1 MLLSLAT
8 SPSAVQCALVL
19 TLMFGSSSV
28 ALAANP
34 LEPTT
39 IQPAPPIAVDSARLM
54 RDVEV
59 LAADGM
65 EGRRTGTPAGARA
78 RAYVIQ
84 RFKDVKLQP
93 LVDGYEQ
100 PFKFGT
106 QDELPPRV
114 GTNVLG
120 VIRGTARPE
129 RVIVVTA
136 HYDHIGVRRDGQVYN
151 GADDNASGTAA
162 LFAVADHFVKNPPPT
177 TLVIAALDGEEMGL
191 RGARALL
198 DSRAIKRDS
207 IVMNVNIDMIGRDP
221 GNILYAAGTYHYP
234 QLKPMLQNVSHPP
247 VQLRLGKDVPGKDE
261 DWTRSS
267 DHAEFHRA
275 GIPFIY
281 FGEENAEHHHKVTDD
296 PPTIQQEFFTASVK
310 TIISAVTRFASEL
323 K

>member
-1 MLLSLAT
+1 MLLSLAA
-8 SPSAVQCALVL
+8 PSAVRCALTL

-39 IQPAPPIAVDSARLM
+39 IQPAPPVAVDSARLM

-198 DSRAIKRDS
+198 DSPALKRDS

-221 GNILYAAGTYHYP
+221 ENILYAAGTHHYP

-247 VQLRLGKDVPGKDE
+247 VQLRLGKDVAGKGE

-267 DHAEFHRA
+267 DHAEFHRV

>member
-39 IQPAPPIAVDSARLM
+39 IQPAAPIAVDSARLM

-177 TLVIAALDGEEMGL
+177 TLVIAALDGEEMGF

-221 GNILYAAGTYHYP
+221 GSILYAAGTYHYP

-247 VQLRLGKDVPGKDE
+247 VQLRFGKDVPGKDE

-310 TIISAVTRFASEL
+310 TIIAAVTRFASEL

>member
-1 MLLSLAT
+1 MLLSLAV
-8 SPSAVQCALVL
+8 SPSAVSSVLALTV
-19 TLMFGSSSV
+19 MFGSSSV
-28 ALAANP
+28 ALAAGP
-34 LEPTT
+34 LEPAT
-39 IQPAPPIAVDSARLM
+39 IQSAPPIAVDSARLM

-84 RFKDVKLQP
+84 RFKEVKLPP
-93 LVDGYEQ
+93 LGDGYEQ
-100 PFKFGT
+100 PFKFAT

-129 RVIVVTA
+129 RIIVVTA

-198 DSRAIKRDS
+198 NSPALKRDS

-221 GNILYAAGTYHYP
+221 DNVLYAAGTHHYP

-247 VQLRLGKDVPGKDE
+247 VELRLGKDVPGKDE

-267 DHAEFHRA
+267 DHAEFHRV
-275 GIPFIY
+275 GIPFVY
-281 FGEENAEHHHKVTDD
+281 FGEENAAHHHKVTDD
-296 PPTIQQEFFTASVK
+296 PSTIQPEFFTASVK

>member
-1 MLLSLAT
+1 MLNSPLV
-8 SPSAVQCALVL
+8 SPSVVRSAWVLACVLGSAPAV
-19 TLMFGSSSV
+19 
-28 ALAANP
+28 LAGP
-34 LEPTT
+34 LEPAT
-39 IQPAPPIAVDSARLM
+39 IQPPTPTIAVDSARLM
-54 RDVEV
+54 RDVEI

-84 RFKDVKLQP
+84 RFKEVKLQP
-93 LVDGYEQ
+93 LVNNYEQ
-100 PFKFGT
+100 PFKFAT
-106 QDELPPRV
+106 QDELPPRI

-120 VIRGTARPE
+120 VIRGTSRPE

-136 HYDHIGVRRDGQVYN
+136 HYDHIGVRRDGEVYN

-198 DSRAIKRDS
+198 NSPVLKRDS
-207 IVMNVNIDMIGRDP
+207 IVMNVNIDMIGRDA
-221 GNILYAAGTYHYP
+221 GNVLYAAGTHHYP

-247 VQLRLGKDVPGKDE
+247 VELRFGKDVPGQGE

-267 DHAEFHRA
+267 DHAEFHRV

-281 FGEENAEHHHKVTDD
+281 FGEENEAHHHKVTDD
-296 PPTIQQEFFTASVK
+296 PSTLQEEFFAGSVK
-310 TIISAVTRFASEL
+310 TIIAAVTRFATEL

>member
-1 MLLSLAT
+1 MLLSLPV
-8 SPSAVQCALVL
+8 SPSALRSALVL
-19 TLMFGSSSV
+19 TLTFGASSV
-28 ALAANP
+28 ALGANP

-39 IQPAPPIAVDSARLM
+39 IQPTSPIAVDSARLM

-84 RFKDVKLQP
+84 RFKEVKLQP
-93 LVDGYEQ
+93 LVEGYEQ
-100 PFKFGT
+100 PFKFAT

-162 LFAVADHFVKNPPPT
+162 LFAVADHFVKNPPPA

-198 DSRAIKRDS
+198 DSPALKRDS

-221 GNILYAAGTYHYP
+221 GNVLYAAGTYHYP

-247 VQLRLGKDVPGKDE
+247 VELRLGKDAPGKDE

-267 DHAEFHRA
+267 DHAEFHRV

-296 PPTIQQEFFTASVK
+296 PKTIQEEFFAASVK
-310 TIISAVTRFASEL
+310 TIISAVTRFATEL

>member
-1 MLLSLAT
+1 MLHSATVCRPVAGSAFALAL
-8 SPSAVQCALVL
+8 LV
-19 TLMFGSSSV
+19 GSSPAV
-28 ALAANP
+28 LAGP
-34 LEPTT
+34 LEPATG
-39 IQPAPPIAVDSARLM
+39 QSAAPTIAVDAARLM
-54 RDVEV
+54 RDVEI

-84 RFKDVKLQP
+84 RFKEVNLQP

-100 PFKFGT
+100 PFRFAT

-120 VIRGTARPE
+120 VIRGTTRPE

-162 LFAVADHFVKNPPPT
+162 LFAVANHFLKNPPQT
-177 TLVIAALDGEEMGL
+177 TLVIAALDAEEMGL
-191 RGARALL
+191 RGAQALL
-198 DSRAIKRDS
+198 NSPALKRDS
-207 IVMNVNIDMIGRDP
+207 IVMNVNIDMIGRDRD
-221 GNILYAAGTYHYP
+221 NVLYAAGTHHYP
-234 QLKPMLQNVSHPP
+234 QLKPMLQNVSYPP
-247 VQLRLGKDVPGKDE
+247 VDLRLGKDVPGKGE

-267 DHAEFHRA
+267 DHAEFHRL

-281 FGEENAEHHHKVTDD
+281 FGEENEEHHHKVTDD
-296 PPTIQQEFFTASVK
+296 PKTIQEEFFAASVK
-310 TIISAVTRFASEL
+310 TIIAAVTRFASEL

>member
-1 MLLSLAT
+1 MLLSLAA
-8 SPSAVQCALVL
+8 SPSAIRCALSL

-28 ALAANP
+28 ALAGNP
-34 LEPTT
+34 LEPSA
-39 IQPAPPIAVDSARLM
+39 IQPAPPIVVDSTRLM

-84 RFKDVKLQP
+84 RFKEVKLQP

-100 PFKFGT
+100 PFKFAT

-136 HYDHIGVRRDGQVYN
+136 HYDHIGVRRDGQVFN

-198 DSRAIKRDS
+198 SSPALKRDA
-207 IVMNVNIDMIGRDP
+207 IVMNVNIDMIGRDTQ
-221 GNILYAAGTYHYP
+221 NVLYAAGTHQYP
-234 QLKPMLQNVSHPP
+234 QLKPMLQGVSHPP
-247 VQLRLGKDVPGKDE
+247 VELRLGKDVPGKDE
-261 DWTRSS
+261 DWTKSS
-267 DHAEFHRA
+267 DHAEFHRL

-296 PPTIQQEFFTASVK
+296 PSTIQQEFFAASVK
-310 TIISAVTRFASEL
+310 TIIAAVTRFATEL